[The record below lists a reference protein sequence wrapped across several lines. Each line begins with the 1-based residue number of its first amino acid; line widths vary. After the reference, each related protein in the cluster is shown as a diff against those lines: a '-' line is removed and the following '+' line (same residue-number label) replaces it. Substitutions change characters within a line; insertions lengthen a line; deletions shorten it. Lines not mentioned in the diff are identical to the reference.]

1 MNDVRNQNAETDG
14 ALHAHGETFG
24 KVFDSLMHNLTLT
37 DGAIRLYAHMH
48 WRYGSN
54 HRNFEGQRNIA
65 EMLGVNDRTI
75 RIRLSELEACGWVV
89 SVPRYGKD
97 GSRLS
102 NFYHIFESTAEGL
115 QWRTEQN
122 IQPREIVD
130 TRKARK
136 GIGGLPTH
144 RNLSTGG
151 VSESKYLSPWNLS
164 TDSYPD
170 SGDLDSHLYAPPDDL
185 GTTLCAADAA
195 PGHFNT
201 ENTPAE
207 RETHEL
213 PTALNAVMEKANG
226 SENDRATR
234 NGSDAVDKDPP
245 LSIPRGFP
253 LPSLSKSSTQEEMV
267 IELWNTNARYTVFT
281 TIGDTIVAADG
292 YAGCASRQNEKQSE
306 LPEIISHC
314 LANTVKKLLTN
325 TPKKFQPG
333 MFISTSFAA
342 PAAAQSSEQR
352 LPAPLNIFA
361 GEYSFSM
368 RRQENPQA
376 ILAGTVTLADSTAKN
391 TLSLKLTASC
401 PDRQAVSTWL
411 GICKSFAPIAT
422 SAKAKKLTIGADGLS
437 VDLPPSP
444 AARKPKTPKVAQPLQ
459 YGDVFA
465 ALLETAFGALP
476 QMVKTGVSSP
486 VPKSTKDR
494 CGKVAKALLRDFPDA
509 TEADVRTFAADWLAT
524 HKNISF
530 PLGEDTYPDHFGRWR
545 SWKAKRAVTTD
556 RVPHPLFP
564 NSGATCSVAEAR
576 AYENEAAR

>member
-24 KVFDSLMHNLTLT
+24 KVFDSLMHDLTLT

-170 SGDLDSHLYAPPDDL
+170 SGDLDSHLYASPDDS
-185 GTTLCAADAA
+185 TTLCAADAA

-234 NGSDAVDKDPP
+234 KGSDAVDKDPRTP
-245 LSIPRGFP
+245 VPKPP
-253 LPSLSKSSTQEEMV
+253 LP
-267 IELWNTNARYTVFT
+267 
-281 TIGDTIVAADG
+281 
-292 YAGCASRQNEKQSE
+292 
-306 LPEIISHC
+306 
-314 LANTVKKLLTN
+314 
-325 TPKKFQPG
+325 PK
-333 MFISTSFAA
+333 
-342 PAAAQSSEQR
+342 R
-352 LPAPLNIFA
+352 
-361 GEYSFSM
+361 
-368 RRQENPQA
+368 
-376 ILAGTVTLADSTAKN
+376 
-391 TLSLKLTASC
+391 
-401 PDRQAVSTWL
+401 
-411 GICKSFAPIAT
+411 
-422 SAKAKKLTIGADGLS
+422 
-437 VDLPPSP
+437 SP

-465 ALLETAFGALP
+465 ALLETAFGVLS

-509 TEADVRTFAADWLAT
+509 TEADVRTFAVDWLAT
-524 HKNISF
+524 HKNISV
-530 PLGEDTYPDHFGRWR
+530 PLGEDSFPDHFGRWR